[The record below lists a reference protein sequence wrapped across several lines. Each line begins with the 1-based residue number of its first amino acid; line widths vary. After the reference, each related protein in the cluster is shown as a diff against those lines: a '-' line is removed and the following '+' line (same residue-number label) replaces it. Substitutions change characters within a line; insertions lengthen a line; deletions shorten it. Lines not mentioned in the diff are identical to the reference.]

1 MKAVGGLL
9 IVLALLCGNTLAE
22 LQFQRRPAILKH
34 LSGHMDVVASEP
46 VVDYVNVVELHD
58 DVASAV
64 KAGSSSSVK
73 QSVAETENT
82 PPNPATSFESFDLSG
97 KLAGDYDP
105 FSQVRHLVDGVFEQ
119 HEQQLKTEQGQ
130 QLQHLPSPT
139 QSTFLEVQSF
149 VTRKHHHHHRR
160 SVASS
165 ASDPNSLQPVGEI
178 SSSFSQDGLPS
189 SYVMHPVLSS
199 TSVATSLPIRFQSST
214 IPSASLGAQ
223 AIPEGYVVVTD
234 DDILGGASFLQLSSK
249 VTKVQSF
256 CEICI
261 LVMQMKERG
270 EPHLCAGLNAN
281 YYITCV
287 EVLESILRADKALVY
302 WLKEG
307 CMHLDTDGPEIVRPC
322 PAINICSWV
331 PNLFTPPPT
340 IVRDEVEALCP
351 KDLRFLPTIPEEYRA
366 LLGARRF

>member
-1 MKAVGGLL
+1 L
-9 IVLALLCGNTLAE
+9 T
-22 LQFQRRPAILKH
+22 
-34 LSGHMDVVASEP
+34 
-46 VVDYVNVVELHD
+46 
-58 DVASAV
+58 
-64 KAGSSSSVK
+64 
-73 QSVAETENT
+73 
-82 PPNPATSFESFDLSG
+82 G

-105 FSQVRHLVDGVFEQ
+105 FSQVRHLVDGVFKQ
-119 HEQQLKTEQGQ
+119 HEAQLEADNKEAKT
-130 QLQHLPSPT
+130 HPPS
-139 QSTFLEVQSF
+139 SFLEVTSF
-149 VTRKHHHHHRR
+149 TQRRHHAHVSSRNAPALLTPD
-160 SVASS
+160 ASS
-165 ASDPNSLQPVGEI
+165 EFQVQHNAATL
-178 SSSFSQDGLPS
+178 LPS
-189 SYVMHPVLSS
+189 SYSMRPTLTS
-199 TSVATSLPIRFQSST
+199 TAVTPSLPIRFQSPT
-214 IPSASLGAQ
+214 IMSSSLGSEEMKEDQRPALYEGDEL
-223 AIPEGYVVVTD
+223 PEPDYSS
-234 DDILGGASFLQLSSK
+234 GGSFLEVSSQ

-307 CMHLDTDGPEIVRPC
+307 CMHLDSDGPEIVRPC

-366 LLGARRF
+366 LLGAVRRLLRL

>member
-1 MKAVGGLL
+1 MHRR
-9 IVLALLCGNTLAE
+9 LAT
-22 LQFQRRPAILKH
+22 
-34 LSGHMDVVASEP
+34 HMHPDAARVADLVESAP
-46 VVDYVNVVELHD
+46 VVKYVNVVELHD
-58 DVASAV
+58 DIAAAIKDKDTQAS
-64 KAGSSSSVK
+64 K
-73 QSVAETENT
+73 QTTTQQDIEKS
-82 PPNPATSFESFDLSG
+82 PPSPSTSFPTFDLTG

-105 FSQVRHLVDGVFEQ
+105 FSQVRHLVDGVFKQ
-119 HEQQLKTEQGQ
+119 HEAQLEADSKAESQAKSAE
-130 QLQHLPSPT
+130 HAAAS
-139 QSTFLEVQSF
+139 SFLEVTSF
-149 VTRKHHHHHRR
+149 TQRHHRAH
-160 SVASS
+160 ASS
-165 ASDPNSLQPVGEI
+165 SHPSALLTPIASSEFQVHQGTALL
-178 SSSFSQDGLPS
+178 LPS
-189 SYVMHPVLSS
+189 SYSMRPTLAS
-199 TSVATSLPIRFQSST
+199 TAVVSSLPIRFQSPT
-214 IPSASLGAQ
+214 IMSSSLGSDEMRADQ
-223 AIPEGYVVVTD
+223 RPALYEGDEIPEPESS
-234 DDILGGASFLQLSSK
+234 GGSFLEVSSK

-307 CMHLDTDGPEIVRPC
+307 CMHLDSDGPEIVRPC

-366 LLGARRF
+366 LLGASRRR